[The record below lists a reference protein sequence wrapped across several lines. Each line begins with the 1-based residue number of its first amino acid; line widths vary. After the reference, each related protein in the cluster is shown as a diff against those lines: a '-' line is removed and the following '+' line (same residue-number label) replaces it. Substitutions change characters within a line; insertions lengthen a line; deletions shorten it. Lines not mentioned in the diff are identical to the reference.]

1 MTDGIAGDIDH
12 LPGRWRGL
20 APIIFLSFIL
30 GAAIA
35 ASIGMAFNIEAVAK
49 RFGGSNAAYGTLAT
63 VELLS
68 IAAGTL
74 AGSRLAGRLGPRMV
88 AFAGMALA
96 VAANLGGILTAS
108 IDQLMAVRVLAGLGS
123 GSVVA
128 VVMFRAG
135 RSDRPNV
142 LFGALNSSVGVL
154 GILLSVALPRLVGA
168 YDITGAY
175 GLYAALAV
183 LALGFILT
191 LPGKAAPVAGEP
203 GQPKAPSL
211 GMEQWLPLLGLGII
225 FLGHSALAI
234 FIVRIGVGTGVPMT
248 TLGYVFIAI
257 SALSVVLPVL
267 SGLYGVKV
275 PAALFAGVVL
285 AMLAV
290 AANIMANAHDL
301 PMFIV
306 GCALYATL
314 PTAMMPVVL
323 TAFAR
328 HDPSGRLAAA
338 NPAFVTVGGA
348 VAPIISG
355 RVIDIGGYPLV
366 AWMSTGCFLFGAV
379 LLASTLLAADRAR
392 RAQG

>member
-1 MTDGIAGDIDH
+1 MAEAARVD
-12 LPGRWRGL
+12 LPPGRWRGL
-20 APIIFLSFIL
+20 APIIFLAVIM

-35 ASIGMAFNIEAVAK
+35 ASIGMAFNIEAIAK

-74 AGSRLAGRLGPRMV
+74 AGSRLAGRLGPRNA
-88 AFAGMALA
+88 AFAGMTLA
-96 VAANLGGILTAS
+96 AAANFGGIFTGS
-108 IDQLMAVRVLAGLGS
+108 IDQLMVFRVLAGLGG
-123 GSVVA
+123 GSVIA
-128 VVMFRAG
+128 VVMFMAG

-154 GILLSVALPRLVGA
+154 GILLSIALPRLIGA

-175 GLYAALAV
+175 GLYAAMAV
-183 LALGFILT
+183 LALGFIVT
-191 LPGKAAPVAGEP
+191 LPGRAAPVEGE
-203 GQPKAPSL
+203 GDQKAPSL
-211 GMEQWLPLLGLGII
+211 GMRQWPPLVGLGVI

-248 TLGYVFIAI
+248 TLGYVFVAV
-257 SALSVVLPVL
+257 SGLSVVLPVL

-285 AMLAV
+285 AMLAIS
-290 AANIMANAHDL
+290 ANIMANAQDL
-301 PMFIV
+301 PMFIIGV
-306 GCALYATL
+306 ALYATL

-328 HDPSGRLAAA
+328 QDPSGRLAAA
-338 NPAFVTVGGA
+338 NPAFVTLGAA

-355 RVIDIGGYPLV
+355 RVIDIGGYSLV
-366 AWMSTGCFLFGAV
+366 AWMSTACFLLGAL
-379 LLASTLLAADRAR
+379 LLAATLFSADRAR
-392 RAQG
+392 RAQA